1 MQRAGK
7 RALCMSKEFTFK
19 ELVGDGRT
27 VHLHEGATPTFAA
40 IVNGACDQFLSS
52 SRFSQY
58 QNVGRR
64 RGNQINLFE
73 NIPKRCA
80 SSDKTAKVFLYLIA
94 QIVVFQF
101 EFLAKMLNLL
111 KSSGVRDRHGSLI
124 SEQTKPLKLLR

>member
-1 MQRAGK
+1 M
-7 RALCMSKEFTFK
+7 
-19 ELVGDGRT
+19 
-27 VHLHEGATPTFAA
+27 
-40 IVNGACDQFLSS
+40 NGACDQFLSS

-73 NIPKRCA
+73 NVSKRSA